1 MNHATFMYNVYM
13 KKIMKNGPLLIIIA
27 ASLWALDGVVRRS
40 LYVLPP
46 IIIVFFEHL
55 VGTIILA
62 PFVIKDFKTEKL
74 TGKEWGAVGIIALF
88 SSLLG
93 TLWFTTALL
102 MTNYIS
108 FSVVFLLQ
116 KLQPL
121 FAVATAR
128 VVLKEKIKKTYI
140 LWAVVALTSA
150 YFITFPKGVVN
161 FNTGDKTILAA
172 LYALGAAIAWGST
185 TALSRYTLLKH
196 NDKYI
201 TGLRFFITSILAFIA
216 VFIFKQQSQLF
227 VITPVQLGQF
237 VFIALSTGMF
247 ALLLYYKGL
256 KTTPVQVSTILE
268 LVFPFLAVFI
278 DVVLYKTVISPVQ
291 IMGALVLLFA
301 MYKITRLQ
309 KA

>member
-1 MNHATFMYNVYM
+1 M
-13 KKIMKNGPLLIIIA
+13 KKLSINGPLLIVIA
-27 ASLWALDGVVRRS
+27 ATLWAVDGIVRRN

-55 VGTIILA
+55 VGALLLA
-62 PFVIKDFKTEKL
+62 PIVIKGFRKEHL
-74 TGKEWGAVGIIALF
+74 TKWEWSAIGGVALF

-128 VVLKEKIKKTYI
+128 LVLKEKISKQYA
-140 LWAVVALTSA
+140 LWAVVALAAA
-150 YFITFPKGVVN
+150 YFITFPTGKVN
-161 FNTGDKTILAA
+161 FNTGDKTVLAA
-172 LYALGAAIAWGST
+172 LFALGSAVAWGSS
-185 TALSRYTLLKH
+185 TAFSRFTLLKH
-196 NDKYI
+196 DDKFI
-201 TGLRFFITSILAFIA
+201 TGLRFIGATLLSLIA
-216 VFIFKQQSQLF
+216 VFLFGQQSKLLTVTWPQF
-227 VITPVQLGQF
+227 GQF
-237 VFIALSTGMF
+237 TFIALSTGMV

-256 KTTPVQVSTILE
+256 KTTPVRVATILE

-278 DVVLYKTVISPVQ
+278 DVVLYKSVISPVQ
-291 IMGALVLLFA
+291 IIAAIVLLFS
-301 MYKITRLQ
+301 MYQITRFQ

>member
-1 MNHATFMYNVYM
+1 M
-13 KKIMKNGPLLIIIA
+13 KKISINGPILILIA
-27 ASLWALDGVVRRS
+27 ATLWAVDGIVRRN

-55 VGTIILA
+55 VGALLLA
-62 PFVIKDFKTEKL
+62 PIVIKGWNKEKL
-74 TGKEWGAVGIIALF
+74 TKLEWGAIGGVALF

-128 VVLKEKIKKTYI
+128 LVLKEKISKRYAV
-140 LWAVVALTSA
+140 WAFIALVAA
-150 YFITFPKGVVN
+150 YFITFPKGIVN
-161 FNTGDKTILAA
+161 FNTGDKTVIAA
-172 LYALGAAIAWGST
+172 LFALGSAIAWGSS
-185 TALSRYTLLKH
+185 TAFSRFTLLRH
-196 NDKYI
+196 DDKFI
-201 TGLRFFITSILAFIA
+201 TGLRFLIATVLALVT
-216 VFIFKQQSQLF
+216 VFIFGHQSKLATVTWSQF
-227 VITPVQLGQF
+227 GQF
-237 VFIALSTGMF
+237 TFIALSTGMV

-256 KTTPVQVSTILE
+256 KTTPVRVATILE

-291 IMGALVLLFA
+291 IIAASVLLFS
-301 MYKITRLQ
+301 MYQITRFQ
-309 KA
+309 KS